1 MNIYE
6 ICQKIAW
13 GCRLILAK
21 WRSESQSS
29 VVVDDFSLL
38 LEEHFQIIFK
48 KRALSI
54 RPVFQLDISEFSTDF
69 HLNQLFAY
77 FTVGYG

>member
-1 MNIYE
+1 MNE
-6 ICQKIAW
+6 QRFVVSDVLW
-13 GCRLILAK
+13 QRLKSHLPGKVTGPKQILV
-21 WRSESQSS
+21 R
-29 VVVDDFSLL
+29 D
-38 LEEHFQIIFK
+38 
-48 KRALSI
+48 LSI